1 MNIEQLYPVL
11 AALLISVASY
21 LISYINN
28 KKLKEKVTTIE
39 EALQSDEA
47 TYYIYCPECKAKI
60 ELNKV
65 KILVDKQEQETKS
78 NKIE

>member
-11 AALLISVASY
+11 VALAIAVASY

-28 KKLKEKVTTIE
+28 KKLKDKITTIE

-47 TYYIYCPECKAKI
+47 TYYIYCPECKTRI
-60 ELNKV
+60 ELSKV
-65 KILVDKQEQETKS
+65 KILVDKQNSKED
-78 NKIE
+78 

>member
-1 MNIEQLYPVL
+1 MNIEQLYPIL

-47 TYYIYCPECKAKI
+47 TYYIYCPTCKAKI

>member
-1 MNIEQLYPVL
+1 MNMEQLYPIL
-11 AALLISVASY
+11 AALLISIASY

-28 KKLKEKVTTIE
+28 KKLKDKVTTIE

-47 TYYIYCPECKAKI
+47 TYYIYCPTCKARI

-65 KILVDKQEQETKS
+65 KILVDKQQNNVS
-78 NKIE
+78 DANNH

>member
-1 MNIEQLYPVL
+1 MNMEQLYPIL

-39 EALQSDEA
+39 EALQSDDAE
-47 TYYIYCPECKAKI
+47 YYVICPECKAKI
-60 ELNKV
+60 VLSKV
-65 KILVDKQEQETKS
+65 KILVDKQDQK
-78 NKIE
+78 NKE

>member
-1 MNIEQLYPVL
+1 MNMEQLYPIL

-47 TYYIYCPECKAKI
+47 TYYIYCPTCKAKI